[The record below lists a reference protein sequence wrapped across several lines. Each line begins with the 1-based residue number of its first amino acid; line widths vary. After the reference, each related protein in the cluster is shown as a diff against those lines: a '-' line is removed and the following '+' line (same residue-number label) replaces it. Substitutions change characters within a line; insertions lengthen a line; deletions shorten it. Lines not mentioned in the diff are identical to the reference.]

1 MRHAIVHGLAQAA
14 VLIAAFSAVQAAGA
28 QTLIPVRGASVVE
41 SFAPAT
47 GIPGAI
53 PNYAAYGLNP
63 VQVSNGIPMGGVAGP
78 LADAS
83 RDALPFG
90 TTVASRSSSSAP
102 ERVILSKSSLTRM
115 TATPPATIAH
125 SGDKSGAQADP
136 ASYTEGAK
144 TFLDESAGSITI
156 PASEIILIGP
166 TEVVR
171 PGSPRVAEAAVQSGQ
186 PHCRGFALTSS
197 GALIATGG
205 SGHDAM
211 ILGADCD
218 TLIRAALEAGHGV
231 IFSASVLF
239 SGSSDAISAQAGRAL
254 EMTAIAIN
262 ASTGRYDIVGYAS
275 QDGSDYV
282 NKQLALKRAKA
293 AAYFLTQQGVQR
305 AKLDTS
311 GRGGTR
317 MFGLEPAV
325 NRRVVIRRKAS

>member
-1 MRHAIVHGLAQAA
+1 MRHAIIHGLAQAA
-14 VLIAAFSAVQAAGA
+14 VVIAAFSAVQAAGA
-28 QTLIPVRGASVVE
+28 QTLIPVRGPSVVE

-47 GIPGAI
+47 GIPGAV

-83 RDALPFG
+83 RDALPFA
-90 TTVASRSSSSAP
+90 TTVASRGSSSAP

-156 PASEIILIGP
+156 PASETILIGP

-205 SGHDAM
+205 SGYDAM

-262 ASTGRYDIVGYAS
+262 SSTGRYDIVGYAS